1 MSANGYRDYFK
12 VLGVDRSA
20 DADAVKKAF
29 RKLARQYH
37 PDVNP
42 GDKGAEA
49 KFKEISEAY
58 EVLSDPDKRKRYE
71 QFGQYWNQAGGA
83 AGAGGVDVDFGRYG
97 NFDDFINDLLGRFGG
112 PGGGGFAGSPGGF
125 GGFGSGFPGGF
136 GASGFPGGGQRAQAP
151 NLDAEANISLSFSE
165 AFRGCERTLA
175 VNDERV
181 QVRIPAGVKPGSRLR
196 LKGKGNLQPGT
207 GRRGD
212 LYLNLQLQDHPV
224 WNLEGD
230 QLKADLPLSLDELAL
245 GGEVRVATPDGEATV
260 TVPPGI
266 TVGRSL
272 RLKGKGWPSKGGGA
286 TFCSAS
292 ASSNRRATASRNGS
306 CSSNC
311 VLSAVLTPAPIGS
324 APLGSDAIR
333 RLHRGVV
340 CRSQWACGA
349 QHQADALVCFTDA
362 WSGAAHA
369 RSLRRRG
376 GPRDIDRALCA
387 R

>member
-20 DADAVKKAF
+20 DADTVKRAF

-42 GDKGAEA
+42 GDQSAEA

-71 QFGQYWNQAGGA
+71 QFGQYWSQAGGGGP
-83 AGAGGVDVDFGRYG
+83 AGMDVDFGRYG

-112 PGGGGFAGSPGGF
+112 PGGGAPGGF

-136 GASGFPGGGQRAQAP
+136 ASSGFPGGGFAGAGGRAPAP
-151 NLDAEANISLSFSE
+151 NLDAEASISLTFSE

-224 WNLEGD
+224 WSLEGD

-245 GGEVRVATPDGEATV
+245 GGEVCVATPDGEATV
-260 TVPPGI
+260 SVPPGMA
-266 TVGRSL
+266 VGRSL
-272 RLKGKGWPSKGGGA
+272 RLKGKGWPGKTGRGDLLLSLSLKQP
-286 TFCSAS
+286 AS
-292 ASSNRRATASRNGS
+292 YSDQEKQLLEQLRA
-306 CSSNC
+306 
-311 VLSAVLTPAPIGS
+311 
-324 APLGSDAIR
+324 
-333 RLHRGVV
+333 
-340 CRSQWACGA
+340 
-349 QHQADALVCFTDA
+349 
-362 WSGAAHA
+362 A
-369 RSLRRRG
+369 RSTD
-376 GPRDIDRALCA
+376 PRAEWMSSA
-387 R
+387 RL

>member
-1 MSANGYRDYFK
+1 MGANGYRDYFK
-12 VLGVDRSA
+12 VLGVDRGA
-20 DADAVKKAF
+20 DADTIKRSF

-42 GDKGAEA
+42 GNQGAEA

-58 EVLSDPDKRKRYE
+58 EVLSDPDKRRRYE
-71 QFGQYWNQAGGA
+71 QFGQYWNQAGG
-83 AGAGGVDVDFGRYG
+83 GSGMGGVDVDFGRYG

-112 PGGGGFAGSPGGF
+112 PGGGAGFAGAPGGF

-136 GASGFPGGGQRAQAP
+136 GAPGASAGRGVP
-151 NLDAEANISLSFSE
+151 LNLDAEASINLSFAE

-212 LYLNLQLQDHPV
+212 LYLNLQVQEHPV
-224 WNLEGD
+224 WTLEGD

-260 TVPPGI
+260 TVPPAMP
-266 TVGRSL
+266 VGRSL
-272 RLKGKGWPSKGGGA
+272 RLKGKGWPRAGGRGDLLL
-286 TFCSAS
+286 SLSLKQPAS
-292 ASSNRRATASRNGS
+292 YSEQECQLLEQLRA
-306 CSSNC
+306 
-311 VLSAVLTPAPIGS
+311 
-324 APLGSDAIR
+324 
-333 RLHRGVV
+333 
-340 CRSQWACGA
+340 
-349 QHQADALVCFTDA
+349 
-362 WSGAAHA
+362 A
-369 RSLRRRG
+369 RSSD
-376 GPRDIDRALCA
+376 PRSTWLQDA
-387 R
+387 RL